1 MDSQFERAVGWA
13 HVYKSHAEDLHG
25 RNASLA
31 DAVVHYLAQDAG
43 GRAERMTALIAT
55 AETKKFAWDTLS
67 RLAQHVLRAGE
78 PVPVE
83 LATWVADV
91 LAGQRKRPAKDGDPR
106 GGRDAAMLACLDRLI
121 HGHGLAPT
129 RNQASPPESACDA
142 VASAWSLSY
151 KAVERVYLHGRQTLL
166 DNVLHFPEKV

>member
-1 MDSQFERAVGWA
+1 MDSQFDRALGWA
-13 HVYKSHAEDLHG
+13 RVCKSRAEVLHG

-31 DAVVHYLAQDAG
+31 DAAVHYLAQDAG

-91 LAGQRKRPAKDGDPR
+91 LAGQRKRPAKDGDPC
-106 GGRDAAMLACLDRLI
+106 GGRDAAMLACLGRLI
-121 HGHGLAPT
+121 RDHGLAPT
-129 RNQASPPESACDA
+129 RNQASPPRIR
-142 VASAWSLSY
+142 L
-151 KAVERVYLHGRQTLL
+151 
-166 DNVLHFPEKV
+166 